1 MSTAE
6 TYSRPRM
13 KLSRMAFSVGA
24 VLAEFSAIVLVSML
38 AGAAYTSMRYG
49 SMGDLD
55 QFVMVGCLA
64 AWIFALPS
72 VLRDDYRTEAILE
85 GRRGARR
92 ILTIWTAA
100 FLALAVIAFL
110 TKSSTMFSRGWMV
123 SFFVSGFVAVYI
135 VNILIRQALI
145 AAIESGLIARRKFM
159 VVSVDQDVRMTAREL
174 MGKNSGAEVTAVVKL
189 DARPGRDGNVS
200 FKPADLQNAVS
211 WARTLEIDDVIV
223 LADWSRA
230 SNIDQVV
237 NAFTVLPAAIHVGA
251 ASVVGKFSRPQ
262 INRVGETCVLSL
274 KGRPLEPGQAMLKRA
289 FDILASGLALFLLS
303 PMLLAVIVAIRLDS
317 KGPALFLQRRR
328 GYNQRIF
335 QIWKFRTMTV
345 MDDGDN
351 IVQATRNDAR
361 VTRVGRFL
369 RRYNIDELPQLINVL
384 RGEMSLVGPRPH
396 AVAHDRMYE
405 TSLLQYPRR
414 LNMRPGI
421 TGWAQV
427 NGFRGQTETENAMAQ
442 RLDHDLHYIDNW
454 SLGLDF
460 YIIALTVLSPKA
472 YRNAH

>member
-6 TYSRPRM
+6 SYPRARLTVSRT
-13 KLSRMAFSVGA
+13 AFSA
-24 VLAEFSAIVLVSML
+24 SAILLECCVIAAASLA
-38 AGAAYTSMRYG
+38 AGAAYSSLRYG
-49 SMGDLD
+49 TSGDVA
-55 QFVMVGCLA
+55 QFVMVGLLA
-64 AWIFALPS
+64 AWLFVLPS
-72 VLRDDYRTEAILE
+72 IFKEDYHTESIVE
-85 GRRGARR
+85 GRRGAGR
-92 ILTIWTAA
+92 LFVIWTGV

-110 TKSSTMFSRGWMV
+110 TKSSAMFSRGWMV
-123 SFFVSGFVAVYI
+123 SFYVLGFASVYI
-135 VNILIRQALI
+135 ANVGLRRVLIS
-145 AAIESGLIARRKFM
+145 AINSGTISKRKLM

-174 MGKNSGAEVTAVVKL
+174 MGKHSCAEVAAVVKL
-189 DARPGRDGNVS
+189 DSRPGRDGTIE
-200 FKPADLQNAVS
+200 FKPIDLRNAVG
-211 WARTLEIDDVIV
+211 WARTLEIDDVVV

-230 SNIDQVV
+230 SNIDQIVH
-237 NAFTVLPAAIHVGA
+237 AFTVLPAAIHVGA

-262 INRVGETCVLSL
+262 ISHVGDACVLSL
-274 KGRPLEPGQAMLKRA
+274 MSHPLDPFQAIVKRV
-289 FDILASGLALFLLS
+289 FDMVASGLALLLLS
-303 PMLLAVIVAIRLDS
+303 PMLLAVVLAIKLDS

-328 GYNQRIF
+328 GYNQRVF

-345 MDDGDN
+345 MDDGDH

-361 VTRVGRFL
+361 VTRVGSFL

-427 NGFRGQTETENAMAQ
+427 NGFRGQTETARAMAQ
-442 RLDHDLHYIDNW
+442 RLDYDLHYIDNW
-454 SLGLDF
+454 SLWLDV
-460 YIIALTVLSPKA
+460 YIIILTVLSPKA